1 MVTEHLFY
9 RKVFK
14 LDSNGHWIILLLID
28 AMEVIISERDR
39 GHSTS
44 MMRTGYVVD
53 GLNVARCFF
62 LAEEVSPPPAKLP
75 DIVLLVSRRG
85 GSTWLT
91 LVQASG

>member
-1 MVTEHLFY
+1 
-9 RKVFK
+9 
-14 LDSNGHWIILLLID
+14 
-28 AMEVIISERDR
+28 
-39 GHSTS
+39 